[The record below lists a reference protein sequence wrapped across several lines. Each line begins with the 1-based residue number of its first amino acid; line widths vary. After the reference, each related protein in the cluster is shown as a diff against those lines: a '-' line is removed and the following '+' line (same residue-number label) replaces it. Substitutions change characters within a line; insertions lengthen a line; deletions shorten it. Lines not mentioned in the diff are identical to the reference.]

1 MEHSS
6 HPKEMADAVAWLQQ
20 RVPVVTA
27 SLPSEA
33 ELRAMGNGDLKRLAT
48 SRFATRNLLFCG
60 LFLHSLTGGC
70 GRAHSCRFRGISTSG
85 FLEKDDFVKA
95 LMESAKL

>member
-1 MEHSS
+1 LIPLPLAQMSHEFLKGLGLSASLSTYKMEHSS

-20 RVPVVTA
+20 RVPREVVTA

-48 SRFATRNLLFCG
+48 SR
-60 LFLHSLTGGC
+60 
-70 GRAHSCRFRGISTSG
+70 GISTSG